1 MANVVAIGALS
12 HSPLLNGASGNGTTP
27 PAGVA
32 EFRTA
37 AGALGDCIK
46 AAKPDLLILIGPDH
60 FRSLFYVNMPTFCLG
75 VGRVSGWGDWET
87 RSGELPSNPAIARA
101 LQRALLEADFDIS
114 SSYDLPIDH
123 GLTQPLDLCALPAD
137 LAIVP
142 LIVNANAPPRPS
154 LRRCFALGIA
164 LRKAIEGLPQPL
176 RVAVIASGGLSH
188 TPPAG
193 DIEGGNAETIERLI
207 HGAARVHED
216 EAAREQQILAAV
228 PALAKGINADWDR
241 KLLARLEAGDGAA
254 LALELTDAA
263 IDAEGGNGG
272 HEIRSWFIA
281 AGMAGKLPFHTLSY
295 APIPELITGMSVGAF
310 G

>member
-1 MANVVAIGALS
+1 MAEVVAIGALS
-12 HSPLLNGASGNGTTP
+12 HSPLLNGATGSGKTSP
-27 PAGVA
+27 MGVT
-32 EFRTA
+32 EFQA
-37 AGALGDCIK
+37 AARALGDRIK
-46 AAKPDLLILIGPDH
+46 AARPDVLLLIGPDH
-60 FRSLFYVNMPTFCLG
+60 FRSLFYVNMPAFCLG

-87 RSGELPSNPAIARA
+87 RTGELPSKPAIARA
-101 LQRALLEADFDIS
+101 LHRALLAADFDIS
-114 SSYDLPIDH
+114 GSYDLPIDH
-123 GLTQPLDLCALPAD
+123 GLTQPLDLCSVPAD
-137 LAIVP
+137 LPIVP

-164 LRKAIEGLPQPL
+164 LREAFEGLSQSS

-193 DIEGGNAETIERLI
+193 DIEGASAETMERLI

-241 KLLARLEAGDGAA
+241 RLLARLEAGEGAA
-254 LALELTDAA
+254 AALELSDAA

-281 AGMAGKLPFHTLSY
+281 AGMAGELPFHTLSY

>member
-1 MANVVAIGALS
+1 MAEVVAIGALS
-12 HSPLLNGASGNGTTP
+12 HSPLLNGATADGVTS
-27 PAGVA
+27 PAGVT
-32 EFRTA
+32 EFRA
-37 AGALGDCIK
+37 AAQALGDRIK
-46 AAKPDLLILIGPDH
+46 AAKPDVLLLIGPDH
-60 FRSLFYVNMPTFCLG
+60 FRSLFYVNMPAFCLG
-75 VGRVSGWGDWET
+75 VGRVTGWGDWET
-87 RSGELPSNPAIARA
+87 RAGELPSKPAFARP
-101 LQRALLEADFDIS
+101 LHRALLEADFDLS

-137 LAIVP
+137 LPIVP

-164 LRKAIEGLPQPL
+164 LRKAIDGLAQPS

-193 DIEGGNAETIERLI
+193 DIEGGSAETIERLI

-216 EAAREQQILAAV
+216 EAEREQLILAAV
-228 PALAKGINADWDR
+228 PVLANGINAGWDR
-241 KLLARLEAGDGAA
+241 RLLARLEAGEGASV
-254 LALELTDAA
+254 ALELTDAA

-272 HEIRSWFIA
+272 HEIRAWIIA
-281 AGMAGKLPFHTLSY
+281 AGIAGELPFHTLSY